1 MEAPAFSG
9 RLFKR
14 EPLIFLFIG
23 YFGQSSSDSHG
34 NHWCGAK
41 VLSGG
46 GKSERRLYLQDCED
60 VEPFLSDYLDKILD
74 RSSILKLEGHL
85 RFCPACREVLA
96 SMHQVRMA
104 LQSLRATESPAS
116 FKLRLSNRLQEEA
129 FRERWAWLRPLVC
142 GFALATAL
150 AILLWPAADSVTLRY
165 NEGPEWELPVSSREF
180 GRTWIDR
187 FPELAQSS
195 SQFHAQMHSVSF

>member
-1 MEAPAFSG
+1 MQG
-9 RLFKR
+9 
-14 EPLIFLFIG
+14 
-23 YFGQSSSDSHG
+23 
-34 NHWCGAK
+34 
-41 VLSGG
+41 
-46 GKSERRLYLQDCED
+46 CED

-74 RSSILKLEGHL
+74 RSSILELEGHL
-85 RFCPACREVLA
+85 RFCPACREVLTN
-96 SMHQVRMA
+96 MHQVRMA

-129 FRERWAWLRPLVC
+129 LRERWAWLRPLVC

-150 AILLWPAADSVTLRY
+150 AILLWPAADSVTLRH
-165 NEGPEWELPVSSREF
+165 NEGPEWELPVSSREL
-180 GRTWIDR
+180 GRTWTDR